1 MANDDT
7 FVPLDTDLD
16 LNTFLNKYKDDNI
29 STESQPNLFNIK
41 SPHYDL
47 ENLNCKVTKLPS
59 GKDGTFHYTTLH
71 LNIQSLPAKIDNP
84 KLIISEL
91 YEKKTLKLILFS

>member
-29 STESQPNLFNIK
+29 STESQPNLFNI
-41 SPHYDL
+41 
-47 ENLNCKVTKLPS
+47 
-59 GKDGTFHYTTLH
+59 
-71 LNIQSLPAKIDNP
+71 I
-84 KLIISEL
+84 
-91 YEKKTLKLILFS
+91 